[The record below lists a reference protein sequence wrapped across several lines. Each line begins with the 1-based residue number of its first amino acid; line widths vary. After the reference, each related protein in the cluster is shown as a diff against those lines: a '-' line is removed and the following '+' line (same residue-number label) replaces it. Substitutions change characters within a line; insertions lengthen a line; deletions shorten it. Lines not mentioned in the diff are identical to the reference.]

1 MADAVGI
8 VTKAVELALEIKD
21 AVDTVRQNS
30 KDCAHIKRRVERVR
44 HTLSLCEGN
53 AELMETPAV
62 RDAVEA
68 LAEVL
73 VEALEL
79 VTGCQEETNAVCL
92 YCTAGKLS
100 KQLSKVDR
108 GISDGN
114 AEATFAILVYHISK
128 QTGDGA
134 RPARPTEVPQ
144 PVVVDETLE
153 QTPQSWF
160 NYVKGE
166 SYCYNNGGDGG
177 HGDGGGGGHG
187 GHGDGGGGGD
197 GGYVL
202 HEYGYRYDDGDVLQE
217 ITRVTLAIRTAMETV
232 RLNKDECVEI
242 DKRASR
248 ANMLLSQL
256 EDKEMTKDTA
266 VHGALKSLLKTFGYA
281 HELVAACQRQS
292 SPRNLSSDALGTR
305 SYDA

>member
-144 PVVVDETLE
+144 P
-153 QTPQSWF
+153 
-160 NYVKGE
+160 
-166 SYCYNNGGDGG
+166 
-177 HGDGGGGGHG
+177 
-187 GHGDGGGGGD
+187 
-197 GGYVL
+197 
-202 HEYGYRYDDGDVLQE
+202 E

-292 SPRNLSSDALGTR
+292 SPRNLSSDALGEVNGQSLNWLER
-305 SYDA
+305 REEGRRIRLVVQQDYLANALGGV